1 MCIYMFLY
9 FLVLFFP
16 KGHLHWVS
24 ASEAVA
30 ATVRVYSVLFEP
42 EDPEGEAAKLGAD
55 AAGEE
60 EEGEVEEEAPSV
72 GGGAPTWL
80 KLLNPKSCR

>member
-1 MCIYMFLY
+1 
-9 FLVLFFP
+9 
-16 KGHLHWVS
+16 
-24 ASEAVA
+24 
-30 ATVRVYSVLFEP
+30 VLFEP